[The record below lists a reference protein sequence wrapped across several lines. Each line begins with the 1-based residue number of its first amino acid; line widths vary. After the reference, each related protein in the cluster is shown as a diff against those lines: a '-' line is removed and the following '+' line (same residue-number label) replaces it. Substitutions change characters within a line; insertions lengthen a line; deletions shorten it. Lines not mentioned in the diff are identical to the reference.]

1 MPRVQLEISD
11 RIAKLTLCRPEKLN
25 AIDRAML
32 QAFEGALAEIRECAD
47 VAVLVTQG

>member
-32 QAFEGALAEIRECAD
+32 QAFEVVRWHRYANVWTFRCL
-47 VAVLVTQG
+47 